1 MVEVNRT
8 YKHNYAGTVVVTKI
22 VPLYGSYPVIPVICF
37 RTDKGEEWVQP
48 EERFMEESRY
58 VEDASKR

>member
-8 YKHNYAGTVVVTKI
+8 YKHNRAGTVVVTKI

-37 RTDKGEEWVQP
+37 RTDNGEEWVQP
-48 EERFMEESRY
+48 EERFMEESSY
-58 VEDASKR
+58 AEDPSKR